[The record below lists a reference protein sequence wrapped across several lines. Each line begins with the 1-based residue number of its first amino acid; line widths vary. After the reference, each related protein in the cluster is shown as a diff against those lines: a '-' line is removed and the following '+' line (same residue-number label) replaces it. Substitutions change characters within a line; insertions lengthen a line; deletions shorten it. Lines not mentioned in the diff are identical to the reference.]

1 MASLVIRNIDDALK
15 NRLRQRA
22 SRHGRSMEEELREI
36 LRASLATEPMTGAEF
51 LAAIRERL
59 APLGYLELELPPRDD
74 MGREPPSF
82 D

>member
-36 LRASLATEPMTGAEF
+36 LRMTLATEPTTGADF
-51 LAAIRERL
+51 LAAVRKRFAGLEDV
-59 APLGYLELELPPRDD
+59 ELEIPRREI
-74 MGREPPSF
+74 GRDPPSF